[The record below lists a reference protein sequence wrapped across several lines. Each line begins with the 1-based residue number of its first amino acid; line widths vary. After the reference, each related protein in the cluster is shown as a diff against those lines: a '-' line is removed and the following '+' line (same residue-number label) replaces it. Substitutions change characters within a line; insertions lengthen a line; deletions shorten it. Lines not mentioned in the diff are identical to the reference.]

1 MSHQY
6 QPDGSGSSDPYGYGS
21 PEAGGSSGAP
31 TPYSSPAAGDPYA
44 HQPVG
49 AGYDSTGY
57 GSTGYGSDSYAGT
70 GYGSDSY
77 AGTGYD
83 STGYGAPQSYAQ
95 SGYVQAPPQNTLA
108 LLSLIMSLVGLA
120 TSGLTAIGGIILG
133 HIAKSQIKRTG
144 ETGDNLA
151 TWGLIIGYVIIG
163 LAVLFW
169 VAYFVFIVLIIGAG
183 VMGSS

>member
-6 QPDGSGSSDPYGYGS
+6 QPNGSGSSDPYGYGP
-21 PEAGGSSGAP
+21 PEAGGYSGAP
-31 TPYSSPAAGDPYA
+31 TPYSSPAVGDPYA
-44 HQPVG
+44 YQPAG

-57 GSTGYGSDSYAGT
+57 GSDTYAGT
-70 GYGSDSY
+70 GYG
-77 AGTGYD
+77 T
-83 STGYGAPQSYAQ
+83 PQSYGQ
-95 SGYVQAPPQNTLA
+95 PGYVQTPPQNTLA

-120 TSGLTAIGGIILG
+120 TSGLTAIVGIILG

-151 TWGLIIGYVIIG
+151 TWGLIVGYVIVG

-169 VAYFVFIVLIIGAG
+169 VAYFVFIFLIIGAG
-183 VMGSS
+183 VMSSS

>member
-6 QPDGSGSSDPYGYGS
+6 QPNGSGSSDPYGYGS
-21 PEAGGSSGAP
+21 PEAGGYSGAP

-44 HQPVG
+44 HQPAG

-57 GSTGYGSDSYAGT
+57 GSDSYA
-70 GYGSDSY
+70 
-77 AGTGYD
+77 
-83 STGYGAPQSYAQ
+83 STGYGTPQSYGQ
-95 SGYVQAPPQNTLA
+95 PGYVQTPPQNTLA

-120 TSGLTAIGGIILG
+120 TSGLTAIVGIILG

-151 TWGLIIGYVIIG
+151 TWGLIVGYVIVG

-169 VAYFVFIVLIIGAG
+169 VAYFVFIFLIIGAG
-183 VMGSS
+183 VMSSS

>member
-1 MSHQY
+1 MSYQY

-31 TPYSSPAAGDPYA
+31 TPYSGPAAGDPYA
-44 HQPVG
+44 HQPAG
-49 AGYDSTGY
+49 AGYD
-57 GSTGYGSDSYAGT
+57 STGYGSDSYAGT

-77 AGTGYD
+77 AGTGYG
-83 STGYGAPQSYAQ
+83 STGYGAPQSYVQ
-95 SGYVQAPPQNTLA
+95 PGYVQARPQNTLA

-120 TSGLTAIGGIILG
+120 TSGLTAIVGIILG

-151 TWGLIIGYVIIG
+151 TWGLIVGYVIVG

-169 VAYFVFIVLIIGAG
+169 VAYFVFIFLIIGAG
-183 VMGSS
+183 VMSSS

>member
-6 QPDGSGSSDPYGYGS
+6 QPSGSGSGDPYGYGS
-21 PEAGGSSGAP
+21 ADAGGYSGAP
-31 TPYSSPAAGDPYA
+31 TSSSDPYSYQPA
-44 HQPVG
+44 G
-49 AGYDSTGY
+49 AGYDS
-57 GSTGYGSDSYAGT
+57 SAYGSDPYGNA
-70 GYGSDSY
+70 GYGN
-77 AGTGYD
+77 A
-83 STGYGAPQSYAQ
+83 GYGAPQSYSQ
-95 SGYVQAPPQNTLA
+95 PGYVQAPPQNTLA

-120 TSGLTAIGGIILG
+120 TSGLTAIAGIILG

-151 TWGLIIGYVIIG
+151 TWGLIVGYVIIG

-183 VMGSS
+183 VMGST

>member
-6 QPDGSGSSDPYGYGS
+6 QPNGSGSSDPYGYGP
-21 PEAGGSSGAP
+21 PEAGGYSGAP

-44 HQPVG
+44 YQPAG

-57 GSTGYGSDSYAGT
+57 GSDTYG
-70 GYGSDSY
+70 
-77 AGTGYD
+77 
-83 STGYGAPQSYAQ
+83 STGYGTPQSYGQ
-95 SGYVQAPPQNTLA
+95 PGYVQTPPQNTLA

-120 TSGLTAIGGIILG
+120 TSGLTAIVGIILG

-151 TWGLIIGYVIIG
+151 TWGLIVGYVIVG

-169 VAYFVFIVLIIGAG
+169 VAYFVFIFLIIGAG
-183 VMGSS
+183 VMSSS

>member
-6 QPDGSGSSDPYGYGS
+6 QPNGSGSSDPYGYGS
-21 PEAGGSSGAP
+21 PEAGGYSGAP

-44 HQPVG
+44 HQPAG
-49 AGYDSTGY
+49 A
-57 GSTGYGSDSYAGT
+57 GYGSDTYAGT

-77 AGTGYD
+77 A
-83 STGYGAPQSYAQ
+83 STGYGTPQSYGQ
-95 SGYVQAPPQNTLA
+95 PGYVQTPPQNTLA

-120 TSGLTAIGGIILG
+120 TSGLTAIVGIILG

-151 TWGLIIGYVIIG
+151 TWGLIVGYVIVG

-169 VAYFVFIVLIIGAG
+169 VAYFVFIFLIIGAG
-183 VMGSS
+183 VMSSS

>member
-6 QPDGSGSSDPYGYGS
+6 QPNGSGSSDPYGYGS
-21 PEAGGSSGAP
+21 PEAGGYSGAP

-44 HQPVG
+44 HQPAG

-57 GSTGYGSDSYAGT
+57 GSDSYG
-70 GYGSDSY
+70 
-77 AGTGYD
+77 
-83 STGYGAPQSYAQ
+83 STGYGTPQSYGQ
-95 SGYVQAPPQNTLA
+95 PGYVQTPPQNTLA

-120 TSGLTAIGGIILG
+120 TSGLTAIVGIILG

-151 TWGLIIGYVIIG
+151 TWGLIVGYVIVG

-169 VAYFVFIVLIIGAG
+169 VAYFVFIFLIIGAG
-183 VMGSS
+183 VMSSS

>member
-6 QPDGSGSSDPYGYGS
+6 QPNGSGSSDPYGYGP
-21 PEAGGSSGAP
+21 PEAGGYSGAP
-31 TPYSSPAAGDPYA
+31 TPYSSPAVGDPYA
-44 HQPVG
+44 YQPAG

-57 GSTGYGSDSYAGT
+57 GSDTYG
-70 GYGSDSY
+70 
-77 AGTGYD
+77 
-83 STGYGAPQSYAQ
+83 STGYGTPQSYGQ
-95 SGYVQAPPQNTLA
+95 PGYVQTPPQNTLA

-120 TSGLTAIGGIILG
+120 TSGLTAIVGIILG

-151 TWGLIIGYVIIG
+151 TWGLIVGYVIVG

-169 VAYFVFIVLIIGAG
+169 VAYFVFIFLIIGAG
-183 VMGSS
+183 VMSSS

>member
-6 QPDGSGSSDPYGYGS
+6 QPNGSGSSDPYGYGS
-21 PEAGGSSGAP
+21 PEAGGYSGAP

-44 HQPVG
+44 HQPAG

-57 GSTGYGSDSYAGT
+57 GSDTYAGAGYGSDSYA
-70 GYGSDSY
+70 
-77 AGTGYD
+77 
-83 STGYGAPQSYAQ
+83 STGYGTPQSYGQ
-95 SGYVQAPPQNTLA
+95 PGYVQTPPQNTLA

-120 TSGLTAIGGIILG
+120 TSGLTAIVGIILG

-151 TWGLIIGYVIIG
+151 TWGLIVGYVIVG

-169 VAYFVFIVLIIGAG
+169 VAYFVFIFLIIGAG
-183 VMGSS
+183 VMSSS

>member
-1 MSHQY
+1 MSYQY

-21 PEAGGSSGAP
+21 PAAGGAP

-44 HQPVG
+44 HQPAG
-49 AGYDSTGY
+49 AGYDS
-57 GSTGYGSDSYAGT
+57 T

-83 STGYGAPQSYAQ
+83 STGYGSPQSYAQ
-95 SGYVQAPPQNTLA
+95 PAYVQAPPQNTLA

-120 TSGLTAIGGIILG
+120 TSGLTAIAGIILG

-151 TWGLIIGYVIIG
+151 TWGLIVGYVIVG

-169 VAYFVFIVLIIGAG
+169 VAYFVFIFLIIGAG
-183 VMGSS
+183 VMSSS

>member
-1 MSHQY
+1 MSYQY
-6 QPDGSGSSDPYGYGS
+6 QPDGSGTSDPYGYGS
-21 PEAGGSSGAP
+21 PAAGGASGAP

-44 HQPVG
+44 HQPAG

-57 GSTGYGSDSYAGT
+57 GSDSYA
-70 GYGSDSY
+70 S
-77 AGTGYD
+77 TGYD

-95 SGYVQAPPQNTLA
+95 PAYVQAPPQNTLA

-120 TSGLTAIGGIILG
+120 TSGLTAIAGIILG

-151 TWGLIIGYVIIG
+151 TWGLIVGYVIIG

-183 VMGSS
+183 VMGST